1 MSIGRHV
8 KNSVSWLFP
17 GAAIIQGKQHSTR
30 SVAITFDDGPDPR
43 HTARILETLGNI
55 EARATFFLIGSKSA
69 NHPSLV
75 REIHDRGHQ
84 VANHGFS
91 HLNARLHPV
100 NEIVKDAEQGQAA
113 LEDILGV
120 ALKRDFRPPYGAVT
134 ARSFVAIARRGF
146 RFVFWSID
154 SMDHA
159 TESSDQT
166 FANVAG
172 RSRGGDIVL
181 FHEDYAHTTL
191 ALPLILDE
199 IRGRGL
205 SFDTVDALSQSG
217 ESKNIS

>member
-8 KNSVSWLFP
+8 KKSVSLLFP
-17 GAAIIQGKQHSTR
+17 GAAIIEGKRHSTR
-30 SVAITFDDGPDPR
+30 SVAITFDDGPDSR
-43 HTARILETLGNI
+43 HTARILDILSNV
-55 EARATFFLIGSKSA
+55 EARATFFLVGSKA
-69 NHPSLV
+69 LNHPSLV
-75 REIHDRGHQ
+75 RAIHACGHQ
-84 VANHGFS
+84 VANHSFS
-91 HLNARLHPV
+91 HLNARLHPI
-100 NEIVKDAEQGQAA
+100 NEIIEDAKQGQAA

-134 ARSFVAIARRGF
+134 PRSFIAIARLGF
-146 RFVFWSID
+146 RFVYWSID

-172 RSRGGDIVL
+172 RSRSGDIVL

-205 SFDTVDALSQSG
+205 SFDTVDALSPGPASDKF
-217 ESKNIS
+217 S